1 MESPEQKSKINNIS
15 FYVLMTLLGLSVALS
30 LGYLVYAILFG

>member
-1 MESPEQKSKINNIS
+1 MESPEQKGKINNIS